1 MFFLESSLLAP
12 CSHCPP
18 SSSTSHSP
26 EARNGE
32 SAFDTSLMFVLKRR
46 PLPFRLCLFCSL
58 PHFHSFIA
66 HLRMAGAGVLRARIL
81 ALTSTVSVRRDVSFC
96 FARCEPATNGRR
108 VGKAFRFRSRGAGLG
123 LVVGFN
129 WRGRNLALP
138 GHYRAAGIG
147 GSPKLGN
154 PNENFRRHCS
164 GQMGRNP
171 LWPRSSDSG
180 SSALKPQTAS
190 CIPTFRAQTFRR
202 TTDGGG
208 GGRQRRREAGRE
220 GGQATEGGRRKSTVA
235 SESHRRR
242 EGGSI

>member
-1 MFFLESSLLAP
+1 
-12 CSHCPP
+12 
-18 SSSTSHSP
+18 
-26 EARNGE
+26 
-32 SAFDTSLMFVLKRR
+32 
-46 PLPFRLCLFCSL
+46 
-58 PHFHSFIA
+58 
-66 HLRMAGAGVLRARIL
+66 MAGAGVLRARIL

-138 GHYRAAGIG
+138 GHYTAAGIG

-202 TTDGGG
+202 TTDG
-208 GGRQRRREAGRE
+208 RRRRRQAEKKGGRE
-220 GGQATEGGRRKSTVA
+220 GGRTGDGGRTAKVNSSVRKPSK
-235 SESHRRR
+235 EGRR
-242 EGGSI
+242 EGGKEEAYDLLVVVRVLLLLLRPSSLVSLLRPSVLAPFCRS

>member
-1 MFFLESSLLAP
+1 MPQQGESSAKSKP
-12 CSHCPP
+12 VPRTCSRQMVQGQ
-18 SSSTSHSP
+18 TAQKFFTYD
-26 EARNGE
+26 EG
-32 SAFDTSLMFVLKRR
+32 
-46 PLPFRLCLFCSL
+46 
-58 PHFHSFIA
+58 
-66 HLRMAGAGVLRARIL
+66 
-81 ALTSTVSVRRDVSFC
+81 DVWWH
-96 FARCEPATNGRR
+96 PGH
-108 VGKAFRFRSRGAGLG
+108 
-123 LVVGFN
+123 

-242 EGGSI
+242 EGGKEGGSI